1 MTREQARRELE
12 GTWIFKDVNG
22 MIALRDVELIQAV
35 EAYEAEQALGRREP
49 VSSIPTPHAWPAL

>member
-12 GTWIFKDVNG
+12 GTWVFKEADG

-35 EAYEAEQALGRREP
+35 EAYEAEGALGRREP
-49 VSSIPTPHAWPAL
+49 SSLSTPHAWPAL

>member
-12 GTWIFKDVNG
+12 GTWVFKEADG

-35 EAYEAEQALGRREP
+35 EAYEAEGALGRREP
-49 VSSIPTPHAWPAL
+49 VSSLSTPHAWPAL